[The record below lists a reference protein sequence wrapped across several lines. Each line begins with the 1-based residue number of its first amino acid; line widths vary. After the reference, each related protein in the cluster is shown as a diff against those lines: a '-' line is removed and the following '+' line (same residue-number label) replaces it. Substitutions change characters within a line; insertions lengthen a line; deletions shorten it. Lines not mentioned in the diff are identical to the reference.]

1 MKFDTLLLTHNLRD
15 AAHAA
20 KRAEEIGFDGL
31 WTAETQS
38 DPLLPLTIAAEH
50 TQNITLGTAI
60 TVAFPRSPMVL
71 AMMAWDLQRF
81 SNGRFTLGLG
91 TQVRAHNER
100 RFGVKW
106 EKPVRKLRETVE
118 AMHAIWDCWQNGT
131 RLNYEGEFFKLN
143 LMTPFFN
150 GGPLEVDRPKVFISA
165 VNQNMLRLV
174 GRLCDG
180 AHIHSFCTEKYLRDY
195 ALPQIE
201 VGLRDK
207 GRTRS
212 DIQLNS
218 SIFTIP
224 TDGAKPAAH
233 YEKFAR
239 EQIAFYMSTPA
250 YRIVNEIHGW
260 EATALQLSKLARSG
274 GWAEM
279 PKLITDE
286 MLDAFAISGTWAEL
300 PRKVNERYGDV
311 LDRVGYYLTF
321 TPGEMDEAWRASVA
335 GFRALAQGE

>member
-1 MKFDTLLLTHNLRD
+1 MKFDTLLLNHNLTNLAETAK
-15 AAHAA
+15 AAEAT
-20 KRAEEIGFDGL
+20 GFDGL

-38 DPLLPLTIAAEH
+38 DPLLPLTLAAEH
-50 TQNITLGTAI
+50 TQNLTLGTAI

-71 AMMAWDLQRF
+71 AMMAWDLQRY
-81 SNGRFTLGLG
+81 SNGRFILGLG

-106 EKPVRKLRETVE
+106 EKPVRKLRETIE
-118 AMHAIWDCWQNGT
+118 AIHAIWDCWQNGT
-131 RLNYEGEFFKLN
+131 KFDYEGEFFKLN

-150 GGPLEVDRPKVFISA
+150 GGKLDVDRPKIFISA

-180 AHIHSFCTEKYLRDY
+180 AHLHSYHTAKYLREY

-201 VGLRDK
+201 IGLQDK
-207 GRTRS
+207 ERTRN
-212 DIQLNS
+212 DVQLNT

-224 TDGAKPAAH
+224 TDGSKPAAQ
-233 YEKFAR
+233 YEQFAR

-250 YRIVNEIHGW
+250 YRVVNEIHGW
-260 EATALQLSKLARSG
+260 EATSLQLSKLARNG
-274 GWAEM
+274 EWAQM
-279 PKLITDE
+279 PKLVTDE
-286 MLDAFAISGTWAEL
+286 MLDEIAISGTWAEL
-300 PRKVNERYGDV
+300 PSKIKARYGDM

-321 TPGEMDEAWRASVA
+321 VPDEIDEDWKRSVA
-335 GFRALAQGE
+335 GFSS